1 LDVFLSIF
9 KTHSTQNNRFDQL
22 SLYLR
27 SVNQKPKIMEKFESF
42 FNAEG
47 LELERVVEELTE
59 TTTVFS
65 KKTTVGKSK
74 SAPKRSPEEPELE
87 PEDMD
92 VVEVTTEKSETHT
105 GVKKATAVKA
115 KPAPKS

>member
-1 LDVFLSIF
+1 MSDFDSIL
-9 KTHSTQNNRFDQL
+9 KAD
-22 SLYLR
+22 
-27 SVNQKPKIMEKFESF
+27 
-42 FNAEG
+42 G
-47 LELERVVEELTE
+47 LELERVVEELSE
-59 TTTVFS
+59 TTVVFN
-65 KKTTVGKSK
+65 KKTTIGKSK

-92 VVEVTTEKSETHT
+92 IVEVTTETTETHT

>member
-1 LDVFLSIF
+1 
-9 KTHSTQNNRFDQL
+9 
-22 SLYLR
+22 
-27 SVNQKPKIMEKFESF
+27 MEKYESF

-47 LELERVVEELTE
+47 LELERVVEEISE
-59 TTTVFS
+59 TTVVFNRKS
-65 KKTTVGKSK
+65 VVGKSK

-92 VVEVTTEKSETHT
+92 IIEVTTEKSDRTT
-105 GVKKATAVKA
+105 FSKKATATKA